1 VLLADREDPLV
12 AGVLLTALGDATYPG
27 DHRACP
33 HWPGVARG
41 SRQANDAISSRY
53 CHLAGMVTQVRAVPG
68 RARGNG
74 GRVGEEV
81 FTGCG
86 HSPYGQQP
94 GRFGELLGWFVASA

>member
-1 VLLADREDPLV
+1 
-12 AGVLLTALGDATYPG
+12 
-27 DHRACP
+27 
-33 HWPGVARG
+33 
-41 SRQANDAISSRY
+41 
-53 CHLAGMVTQVRAVPG
+53 MVTQVRAVPG